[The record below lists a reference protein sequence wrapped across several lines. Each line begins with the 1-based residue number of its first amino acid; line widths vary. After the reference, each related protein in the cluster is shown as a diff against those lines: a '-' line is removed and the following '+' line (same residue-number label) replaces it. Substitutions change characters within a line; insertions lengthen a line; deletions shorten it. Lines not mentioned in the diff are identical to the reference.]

1 VATSDDVLR
10 LSPFPVVDLK
20 QIAIPRDG
28 LLLKTPKMCV
38 RNFHRATECRQHY
51 SRLLETARQ
60 DEFVQCPYGLASLVF
75 TGTGTP
81 IAITGIIPHPR
92 LGGSNERRLAKQ
104 YPDHHVATWSATRA
118 ANALCAAAQ
127 ELRSLEAD
135 ALRKHSVALHELRKL
150 NRSVKQTAERL
161 CREESPKDPEAAD
174 VNLVRIWKVADLMSN
189 QFDVVELLAN
199 EGLAA
204 LPLNSIAEIYKL
216 FDKCVRIYQPAD
228 DPRRIVLSAP
238 AGYSPRVACCDKTLP
253 IIPTVLVENA
263 LRYALKG
270 TDVTVTVKPEG
281 DSCLV
286 EVGNL
291 ALPNAL
297 LTDRV
302 FEQGVRVSPDSEG
315 SGNGLYLAQLV
326 ARQHGA
332 RIRLKVEPIAKDR
345 ARCTFSLTF
354 RTSR

>member
-1 VATSDDVLR
+1 MR

-20 QIAIPRDG
+20 DIDIPRDG
-28 LLLKTPKMCV
+28 LLLKTPDLCG
-38 RNFHRATECRQHY
+38 RNFHKGTACRQHY
-51 SRLLETARQ
+51 SRLLQTTRQ
-60 DEFVQCPYGLASLVF
+60 DAFVQCPYGFASFVF

-81 IAITGIIPHPR
+81 IALTGLVPYPR
-92 LGGSNERRLAKQ
+92 LGGPSERRLAKR
-104 YPDHHVATWSATRA
+104 YPNHHASSGSATSA
-118 ANALCAAAQ
+118 ADALCATAR
-127 ELRSLEAD
+127 ELKSLEVD

-161 CREESPKDPEAAD
+161 CLDDSPKDPEAAD
-174 VNLVRIWKVADLMSN
+174 VNLVRIWKTADLMSH

-199 EGLAA
+199 EELAT

-228 DPRRIVLSAP
+228 EPRRIVLSAP
-238 AGYSPRVACCDKTLP
+238 AGYSPRIACCDKTLP

-263 LRYALKG
+263 LRYGFKG

-281 DSCLV
+281 ESCLV

-291 ALPNAL
+291 ALPNAS
-297 LTDRV
+297 LTERV

-326 ARQHGA
+326 AKQHGA
-332 RIRLKVEPIAKDR
+332 RIRLRVESVARDR

-354 RTSR
+354 RTAR